1 MPTEAQVEKLL
12 RATEPKSKRTVS
24 PYALPTPARIVI
36 AGASGSGKTRAW
48 IKYLC
53 SYGVEQFDAVY
64 WCSPTRSLS
73 QGKLNVMKRCWKQYF
88 VSIPSDEGQLN
99 VELLDEHL
107 NHAKTQDWEVLV
119 VFDDLLGLQKHPRIT
134 DLYVSGRHSKISTC
148 TIGQSIFGGNRTMR
162 ANASALWIFGLAER
176 RQFAELAERL
186 TSTKEK
192 SRLLTRAY
200 DNIQGRND
208 HGSILIVLNCP
219 STEKLPLR
227 VRDTAVDCLIPELWR
242 L

>member
-12 RATEPKSKRTVS
+12 KRSEPPTKPNVS

-53 SYGVEQFDAVY
+53 SYGVTQWDAVY

-73 QGKLNVMKRCWKQYF
+73 QGKLDVMKRCWKTFF
-88 VSIPSDEGQLN
+88 VTVPCDDGQLN
-99 VELLDEHL
+99 VELLDRHL
-107 NHAKTQDWEVLV
+107 DHAKGQSWEILV
-119 VFDDLLGLQKHPRIT
+119 VFDDLLGLQKHPKIT

-162 ANASALWIFGLAER
+162 ANASAFWIFGLAER

-186 TSTKEK
+186 TSSKDRSKLMAT
-192 SRLLTRAY
+192 AF
-200 DNIQGRND
+200 DNIQSRND
-208 HGSILIVLNCP
+208 HGSMLIVLNCP
-219 STEKLPLR
+219 SSEKMPLR
-227 VRDTAVDCLIPELWR
+227 CRDTTPDCLIPELWR